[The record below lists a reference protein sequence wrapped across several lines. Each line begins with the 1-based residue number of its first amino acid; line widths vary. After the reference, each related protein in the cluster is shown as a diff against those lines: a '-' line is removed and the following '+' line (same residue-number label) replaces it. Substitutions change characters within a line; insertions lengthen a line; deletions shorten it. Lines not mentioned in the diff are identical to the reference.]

1 MTTPESEILKRLDNI
16 SERLDGMDNR
26 LAVID
31 VNWGRTLRT
40 WVRLERQGQERERG
54 LDQLKKNSTPH
65 SWSWTLPG
73 TR

>member
-1 MTTPESEILKRLDNI
+1 MITPESEILKRLDNI
-16 SERLDGMDNR
+16 SERLDGMDSR
-26 LAVID
+26 LSVID

-54 LDQLKKNSTPH
+54 LDQLKKNSTRH